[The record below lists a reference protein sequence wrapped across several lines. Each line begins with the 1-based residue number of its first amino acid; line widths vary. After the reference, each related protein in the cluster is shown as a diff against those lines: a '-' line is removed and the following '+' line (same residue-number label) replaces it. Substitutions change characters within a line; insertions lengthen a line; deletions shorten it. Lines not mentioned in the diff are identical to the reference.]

1 MSGNN
6 TIRETYSIAS
16 HVEKVT
22 DKFIAGVELEIED
35 IRSLGIN
42 MDNIGWSV
50 TEDGSLRNNGREL
63 ISGPFSYDKLV
74 SDFKTIHGAMKHSSP
89 SQAFSDRT
97 SIHVHVNC
105 LDLNQEQVKS
115 IVLWYALFE
124 PVFFA
129 MCSPHR
135 ANNIHCVPLD
145 QTVLCENYR
154 RNIPIMVQKWSK
166 YTALNLL
173 PLGKYGTIE
182 FRHMEGHDDSAKFAW
197 WLKTLENLWAYG
209 KSHILNKGFLAKDK
223 PVLEAFDAIFKDAPI
238 KSIRGS
244 VEELVSDT
252 LIDIKLS
259 LFS

>member
-1 MSGNN
+1 MANSQ
-6 TIRETYSIAS
+6 TIRETYAVAS
-16 HVEKVT
+16 NVPNVPQ
-22 DKFIAGVELEIED
+22 KFIAGVELEIED
-35 IRSLGIN
+35 IKTLNVN
-42 MDNIGWSV
+42 MELLGWSI
-50 TEDGSLRNNGREL
+50 TEDGSLRNNGKEL
-63 ISGPFSYDKLV
+63 ISGPFEFDKLV
-74 SDFKTIHGAMKHSSP
+74 NDFKVIHSSIKHSAKP
-89 SQAFSDRT
+89 APFTERT

-105 LDLNQEQVKS
+105 LDLNQDQVKS
-115 IVLWYALFE
+115 MVLWYALFE

-129 MCSPHR
+129 MVEPHR

-182 FRHMEGHDDSAKFAW
+182 FRHMEGHSDSAKFTW
-197 WLKTLENLWAYG
+197 WLKTLQNLWAYG
-209 KSHILNKGFLAKDK
+209 KDNILTRELLKQDK
-223 PVLEAFDAIFKDAPI
+223 VVLNAFDAIFKDAPI